1 MRKLVILSVSLL
13 IAFAAQATDFWS
25 NNLRYSINPD
35 AKSVTVMMRNDDYRS
50 WHVDNGRMSAS
61 VTADS
66 SVKKPE
72 EPPRP
77 IAGDVVIPEKVN
89 YEGKQYSVTIIGS
102 QAFCS
107 CTEVR
112 SITIPKSV
120 TVIHS
125 YAFEGCSALTSL
137 LIPKNVST
145 ISNQAFRGCKAMT
158 LFVVEK
164 GNNFYSAEDGVL
176 FSKSNSV
183 LIAYP
188 REKAKSYT
196 IPSGVTTIGDFAF
209 AECGDL
215 VSVTIPESVTS
226 IGASAFYFTRKLDA
240 LTIPKSVKTI
250 GNNAFAGCGLTT
262 LTIPGNITKIEDLT
276 FSFCPNLTSVT
287 IPESVTSIADNA
299 FFFSKKLKEIHH
311 GSKLLLP

>member
-1 MRKLVILSVSLL
+1 MKKLVILSVSLL

-50 WHVDNGRMSAS
+50 LHVDNGRMSAS

-66 SVKKPE
+66 SVRKPE

-77 IAGDVVIPEKVN
+77 IAGDVVIPEKVD
-89 YEGKQYSVTIIGS
+89 YEGKQYIVTIIGS
-102 QAFCS
+102 QAFFGCN
-107 CTEVR
+107 EIR
-112 SITIPKSV
+112 SITIPQSV

-137 LIPKNVST
+137 LIPKNVS
-145 ISNQAFRGCKAMT
+145 IIGNEAFSGCRALT
-158 LFVVEK
+158 QFAVEK
-164 GNNFYSAEDGVL
+164 GIIFYSVEDGVL
-176 FSKSNSV
+176 FSNFKSV
-183 LIAYP
+183 LFAYP
-188 REKAKSYT
+188 NAKATSYT

-209 AECGDL
+209 AGCDL

-226 IGASAFYFTRKLDA
+226 IGANAFYFARKLDI
-240 LTIPKSVKTI
+240 LTIPKSVSTI
-250 GNNAFAGCGLTT
+250 GKSAFAGCGLTT
-262 LTIPGNITKIEDLT
+262 LTIPGNVTKIEELT
-276 FSFCPNLTSVT
+276 FSFCPNLTSLT

-299 FFFSKKLKEIHH
+299 FDYSKKLKEIHY
-311 GSKLLLP
+311 GKRILYP